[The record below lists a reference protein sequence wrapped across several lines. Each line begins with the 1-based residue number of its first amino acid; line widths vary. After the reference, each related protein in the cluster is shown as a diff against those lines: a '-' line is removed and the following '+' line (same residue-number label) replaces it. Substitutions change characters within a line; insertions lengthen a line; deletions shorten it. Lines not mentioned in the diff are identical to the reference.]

1 MKRFVVKA
9 KVWKWEGPAAWFFAY
24 IPDKESKALRALPR
38 PKQRGFGSIK
48 VRIKVGKTSW
58 DTSLFPTKEG
68 PYVLP
73 IKSSVRRKEGIDDGD
88 VVKLE
93 CTIL

>member
-1 MKRFVVKA
+1 MKKFVVKV

-24 IPDKESKALRALPR
+24 IPDRESKALKKLPR
-38 PKQRGFGSIK
+38 GRGFGSIR
-48 VRIKVGKTSW
+48 VRVKIGATSW

-73 IKSSVRRKEGIDDGD
+73 IKVSVRKKEGIDDGD
-88 VVKLE
+88 TVKIE
-93 CTIL
+93 CTIA

>member
-1 MKRFVVKA
+1 MKTLVFKS
-9 KVWKWEGPAAWFFAY
+9 KVWKWDGPAAWYFAY
-24 IPDKESKALRALPR
+24 VPEKESKALRAMPR
-38 PKQRGFGSIK
+38 PKKRGFGSLK
-48 VRIKVGKTSW
+48 VRIKIGKTSW

-73 IKSSVRRKEGIDDGD
+73 IKSLVRRKEGIDDGD
-88 VVKLE
+88 VVKIE